1 MPNAIHLKLDGLCDV
16 VADQLKAWVT
26 NPAID
31 IAFTTSEVIVE
42 ANHLFTGVHQPI
54 NQVRAKKTSSSSD

>member
-1 MPNAIHLKLDGLCDV
+1 MPNTIHLKLDGLGNV

-31 IAFTTSEVIVE
+31 VAFTTGEVIVK
-42 ANHLFTGVHQPI
+42 ANHLITSVHQPI